1 MTITSAIVLLSV
13 YWFII
18 LFIILPINVT
28 TQNDERNII
37 EGTTFIPVNPNL
49 KRKFSIT
56 TIVSIILDTNLF
68 GNQSILLNEFID
80 RIIIF
85 NLSSSN
91 CSIVRFLGD
100 PSRGPLL
107 FGS

>member
-37 EGTTFIPVNPNL
+37 EGTAPSSPVNPNL

-56 TIVSIILDTNLF
+56 TILSIIVWIPTCLVINLF
-68 GNQSILLNEFID
+68 Y
-80 RIIIF
+80 
-85 NLSSSN
+85 
-91 CSIVRFLGD
+91 
-100 PSRGPLL
+100 
-107 FGS
+107 

>member
-37 EGTTFIPVNPNL
+37 EGTAPSSPVNPNL
-49 KRKFSIT
+49 KRKFAIT
-56 TIVSIILDTNLF
+56 TIVSIIFWIPTCLIINLF
-68 GNQSILLNEFID
+68 Y
-80 RIIIF
+80 
-85 NLSSSN
+85 
-91 CSIVRFLGD
+91 
-100 PSRGPLL
+100 
-107 FGS
+107 

>member
-28 TQNDERNII
+28 TKNDERNII
-37 EGTTFIPVNPNL
+37 EGTAPSSPVNPNL

-56 TIVSIILDTNLF
+56 TIVSIILWIPTCLVINLF
-68 GNQSILLNEFID
+68 Y
-80 RIIIF
+80 
-85 NLSSSN
+85 
-91 CSIVRFLGD
+91 
-100 PSRGPLL
+100 
-107 FGS
+107 

>member
-37 EGTTFIPVNPNL
+37 EGTAPSSPVNPNL

-56 TIVSIILDTNLF
+56 TIISIILWIPTCLVINLF
-68 GNQSILLNEFID
+68 Y
-80 RIIIF
+80 
-85 NLSSSN
+85 
-91 CSIVRFLGD
+91 
-100 PSRGPLL
+100 
-107 FGS
+107 

>member
-28 TQNDERNII
+28 TQNDERNVI
-37 EGTTFIPVNPNL
+37 EGTAPSSPVNPNL

-56 TIVSIILDTNLF
+56 TIVSIILWIPTCLVINLF
-68 GNQSILLNEFID
+68 Y
-80 RIIIF
+80 
-85 NLSSSN
+85 
-91 CSIVRFLGD
+91 
-100 PSRGPLL
+100 
-107 FGS
+107 

>member
-18 LFIILPINVT
+18 LFIVLPINVT

-37 EGTTFIPVNPNL
+37 EGTAPSSPINPNL

-56 TIVSIILDTNLF
+56 TIVSFILWIPTCLVINLF
-68 GNQSILLNEFID
+68 Y
-80 RIIIF
+80 
-85 NLSSSN
+85 
-91 CSIVRFLGD
+91 
-100 PSRGPLL
+100 
-107 FGS
+107 

>member
-18 LFIILPINVT
+18 LFLILPINVT

-37 EGTTFIPVNPNL
+37 EGTAPSSPVNPNL

-56 TIVSIILDTNLF
+56 TIVSIILWIPTCLVINLF
-68 GNQSILLNEFID
+68 Y
-80 RIIIF
+80 
-85 NLSSSN
+85 
-91 CSIVRFLGD
+91 
-100 PSRGPLL
+100 
-107 FGS
+107 

>member
-28 TQNDERNII
+28 TQSDERNII
-37 EGTTFIPVNPNL
+37 EGTAPSSPVNPNL

-56 TIVSIILDTNLF
+56 TIVSIILWIPTCLVINLF
-68 GNQSILLNEFID
+68 Y
-80 RIIIF
+80 
-85 NLSSSN
+85 
-91 CSIVRFLGD
+91 
-100 PSRGPLL
+100 
-107 FGS
+107 

>member
-1 MTITSAIVLLSV
+1 MRITSAIVLLSV

-37 EGTTFIPVNPNL
+37 QGTAPSSPVNPNL

-56 TIVSIILDTNLF
+56 TIVSIILWIPTCLVINLF
-68 GNQSILLNEFID
+68 Y
-80 RIIIF
+80 
-85 NLSSSN
+85 
-91 CSIVRFLGD
+91 
-100 PSRGPLL
+100 
-107 FGS
+107 

>member
-13 YWFII
+13 YWCII

-37 EGTTFIPVNPNL
+37 EGTAPSSPVNPNL

-56 TIVSIILDTNLF
+56 TIVSIILWIPTCLIINLF
-68 GNQSILLNEFID
+68 Y
-80 RIIIF
+80 
-85 NLSSSN
+85 
-91 CSIVRFLGD
+91 
-100 PSRGPLL
+100 
-107 FGS
+107 

>member
-37 EGTTFIPVNPNL
+37 EGTAPSSPVNPDL

-56 TIVSIILDTNLF
+56 TLVSVVLWIPTCLIINLF
-68 GNQSILLNEFID
+68 Y
-80 RIIIF
+80 
-85 NLSSSN
+85 
-91 CSIVRFLGD
+91 
-100 PSRGPLL
+100 
-107 FGS
+107 

>member
-37 EGTTFIPVNPNL
+37 EGTAPSSPVNPNL
-49 KRKFSIT
+49 KSKFSIT
-56 TIVSIILDTNLF
+56 TIVSIILWIPTCLVINLF
-68 GNQSILLNEFID
+68 Y
-80 RIIIF
+80 
-85 NLSSSN
+85 
-91 CSIVRFLGD
+91 
-100 PSRGPLL
+100 
-107 FGS
+107 

>member
-37 EGTTFIPVNPNL
+37 EGTAPSSPVNPNL

-56 TIVSIILDTNLF
+56 TIVSIILWIPTCLVLNLF
-68 GNQSILLNEFID
+68 Y
-80 RIIIF
+80 
-85 NLSSSN
+85 
-91 CSIVRFLGD
+91 
-100 PSRGPLL
+100 
-107 FGS
+107 

>member
-37 EGTTFIPVNPNL
+37 EGPAPSSPVNPNL

-56 TIVSIILDTNLF
+56 TIVSIILWIPTCLVINLF
-68 GNQSILLNEFID
+68 Y
-80 RIIIF
+80 
-85 NLSSSN
+85 
-91 CSIVRFLGD
+91 
-100 PSRGPLL
+100 
-107 FGS
+107 

>member
-37 EGTTFIPVNPNL
+37 EGTAPSSPVNPNL

-56 TIVSIILDTNLF
+56 TIVSIILWVPTCLIINLF
-68 GNQSILLNEFID
+68 Y
-80 RIIIF
+80 
-85 NLSSSN
+85 
-91 CSIVRFLGD
+91 
-100 PSRGPLL
+100 
-107 FGS
+107 

>member
-18 LFIILPINVT
+18 LFIVLPINVT

-37 EGTTFIPVNPNL
+37 EGTAPSSPVNPNL

-56 TIVSIILDTNLF
+56 TLVSFILWIPTCLVINLF
-68 GNQSILLNEFID
+68 Y
-80 RIIIF
+80 
-85 NLSSSN
+85 
-91 CSIVRFLGD
+91 
-100 PSRGPLL
+100 
-107 FGS
+107 

>member
-1 MTITSAIVLLSV
+1 MTITSALVLLSV

-37 EGTTFIPVNPNL
+37 EGTAPSSPVNPNL

-56 TIVSIILDTNLF
+56 TIVSIILWIPTCLIINLF
-68 GNQSILLNEFID
+68 Y
-80 RIIIF
+80 
-85 NLSSSN
+85 
-91 CSIVRFLGD
+91 
-100 PSRGPLL
+100 
-107 FGS
+107 

>member
-37 EGTTFIPVNPNL
+37 EGTAPSSPVNPNL

-56 TIVSIILDTNLF
+56 TVVSVILWIPTCLAINLF
-68 GNQSILLNEFID
+68 Y
-80 RIIIF
+80 
-85 NLSSSN
+85 
-91 CSIVRFLGD
+91 
-100 PSRGPLL
+100 
-107 FGS
+107 

>member
-18 LFIILPINVT
+18 LFIVLPINVT

-37 EGTTFIPVNPNL
+37 EGTAPSSPVNPNL

-56 TIVSIILDTNLF
+56 TIVSIILWIPTCLVINLF
-68 GNQSILLNEFID
+68 Y
-80 RIIIF
+80 
-85 NLSSSN
+85 
-91 CSIVRFLGD
+91 
-100 PSRGPLL
+100 
-107 FGS
+107 